1 MRLIAVFLMALMGLT
16 ACGGEVIVASDAQ
29 VARYDTPGTPP
40 PSVKLITVIREST
53 GSGGHSALVVN
64 APSQRVVFDP
74 AGTFESEVTPERNDV
89 HFGITPNMEKAYVD
103 YHVRP
108 AWYADIQT
116 IEVSAAVAE
125 QLLRDVKAY
134 GAVSKAYCARSVSSI
149 LGNTPGFEDIDET
162 WSPIK
167 LSRQFGDRP
176 GVRTRTVRD
185 GDPDYTGFIV
195 PLDPKTGLPAT

>member
-1 MRLIAVFLMALMGLT
+1 MRLIAVLLMALTGL
-16 ACGGEVIVASDAQ
+16 AGCGGEVIVATNAQ

-40 PSVKLITVIREST
+40 PTVKLITVVREST
-53 GSGGHSALVVN
+53 GSGGHSALVIN

-74 AGTFESEVTPERNDV
+74 AGTFESEVTPEQNDV
-89 HFGITPNMEKAYVD
+89 HFGITPNMERAYVD

-149 LGNTPGFEDIDET
+149 LGGTPGFQDIEET

-167 LSRQFGDRP
+167 LSNQFGDRR
-176 GVRTRTVRD
+176 GVTTRRVHD
-185 GDPDYTGFIV
+185 GDPDYTGFII
-195 PLDPKTGLPAT
+195 PLDPRTGKPIT